1 MRGVSEEVLKLMVGM
16 IIAIITVFMFYVLF
30 PRSSCDDLA
39 RISLEEVK
47 LAIECAAGEGKQG
60 CSKDAVVKLCQE
72 SKWSLTGVGYI
83 QAYYGLMVPQY
94 LLYYQKIQTKPVEE
108 TKLGER
114 GGFSMPVVFSEA
126 AASNGFDA
134 TKLQK
139 WSETYP
145 FERSTIGERWWD
157 IGPTLTRFKQFYRT
171 KYLQEGCTT
180 GKGLCLNVR
189 GLEQN
194 FTLKLPQN
202 IVDIKLER
210 SSTPLSLENPKFYL
224 AAPCYAKVSFKK
236 SGSEIIANV
245 ARAGADASNY
255 CYADE
260 GLLNG
265 LVALYAGEDLCF
277 AADVATDILSF
288 GSKAAAKRGAAKGA
302 TVAAEKLGTKLGREV
317 IEQIA
322 KDAEKEAIKV
332 TGKYGGRETARTAG
346 EIAAGKVYQKT
357 GQIIEHD
364 VAKEIGKEAV
374 KVTGSKKFLAEVI
387 GRTAVKKVAGSQ
399 GISWNKLSSLYGVPC
414 LDAGDLCRGAF
425 SCAETLMWPGIP
437 FTELTPEKMKTL
449 KTRHAAE
456 EIFVDCCEIY
466 NYGAEKDI
474 DKINCVEP
482 EEIVTPIRNE
492 LRLTDTQPFN
502 LTTVGK
508 YMGFISKEAT
518 SNSCSILRS
527 ENYRICETSDEGL
540 AAGRICANLQT
551 HTYRFNEQKEATVI
565 EIYAGVLDT
574 DDSQPCSTEIKTEI
588 ATGEGSW
595 RQIDKRA
602 AKSFPER
609 VSIILKSQAGQKFAF
624 DKIKISDATGRC
636 KLDYSSISV
645 DPSTEAPVQA
655 SAGTPYKLT
664 GGKYNFF
671 IVPESYSTKASK
683 LCGLVA
689 NCDYVKRWNADTQ
702 TWATTFGKEKNQGD
716 FPIAGSD
723 KIGISVAKDSSI
735 TFVVSG

>member
-255 CYADE
+255 CHADE

-302 TVAAEKLGTKLGREV
+302 TVAAEKLGTKLGR
-317 IEQIA
+317 
-322 KDAEKEAIKV
+322 
-332 TGKYGGRETARTAG
+332 
-346 EIAAGKVYQKT
+346 
-357 GQIIEHD
+357 
-364 VAKEIGKEAV
+364 
-374 KVTGSKKFLAEVI
+374 EVI

-518 SNSCSILRS
+518 SNSCSILMTAS
-527 ENYRICETSDEGL
+527 H
-540 AAGRICANLQT
+540 AA
-551 HTYRFNEQKEATVI
+551 QK
-565 EIYAGVLDT
+565 
-574 DDSQPCSTEIKTEI
+574 
-588 ATGEGSW
+588 
-595 RQIDKRA
+595 
-602 AKSFPER
+602 
-609 VSIILKSQAGQKFAF
+609 
-624 DKIKISDATGRC
+624 
-636 KLDYSSISV
+636 
-645 DPSTEAPVQA
+645 
-655 SAGTPYKLT
+655 
-664 GGKYNFF
+664 
-671 IVPESYSTKASK
+671 
-683 LCGLVA
+683 
-689 NCDYVKRWNADTQ
+689 
-702 TWATTFGKEKNQGD
+702 
-716 FPIAGSD
+716 
-723 KIGISVAKDSSI
+723 
-735 TFVVSG
+735 